1 MKKFVLWMIRV
12 FKLDIPTEKIVTK
25 VVEKQV
31 LIPENGVI
39 EGDLLVKGHVTVKG
53 SLDVEGNLVVYKD
66 ATCKF
71 NSKEECA
78 QSGEKWD
85 QKFDGNKEG

>member
-53 SLDVEGNLVVYKD
+53 SLDVEGSLTVYK
-66 ATCKF
+66 
-71 NSKEECA
+71 
-78 QSGEKWD
+78 
-85 QKFDGNKEG
+85 EG

>member
-1 MKKFVLWMIRV
+1 MKKLILWIINF

-71 NSKEECA
+71 NSKEE
-78 QSGEKWD
+78 
-85 QKFDGNKEG
+85 

>member
-1 MKKFVLWMIRV
+1 MKKLVLWMIRV

-71 NSKEECA
+71 NSKEE
-78 QSGEKWD
+78 
-85 QKFDGNKEG
+85 

>member
-1 MKKFVLWMIRV
+1 MKKFVLWVIRV

-31 LIPENGVI
+31 LIPDNGVI

-71 NSKEECA
+71 NSKE
-78 QSGEKWD
+78 D
-85 QKFDGNKEG
+85 

>member
-1 MKKFVLWMIRV
+1 MKKLVLWMIRV
-12 FKLDIPTEKIVTK
+12 FELDIPTEKVIEK
-25 VVEKQV
+25 VVERQV
-31 LIPENGVI
+31 LIPDNGVI

-71 NSKEECA
+71 NSKEE
-78 QSGEKWD
+78 
-85 QKFDGNKEG
+85 

>member
-1 MKKFVLWMIRV
+1 MKKLVLWMIRV

-66 ATCKF
+66 
-71 NSKEECA
+71 NSKEE
-78 QSGEKWD
+78 
-85 QKFDGNKEG
+85 

>member
-12 FKLDIPTEKIVTK
+12 FELNIPTEKIVTK

-31 LIPENGVI
+31 LIPDNGVI

-66 ATCKF
+66 ATSKF
-71 NSKEECA
+71 NSKKECA
-78 QSGEKWD
+78 QTGVNWK
-85 QKFDGNKEG
+85 QKFDGNKEE

>member
-31 LIPENGVI
+31 LIPNNGVI

-66 ATCKF
+66 DTCKF
-71 NSKEECA
+71 NSKEE
-78 QSGEKWD
+78 
-85 QKFDGNKEG
+85 KE

>member
-66 ATCKF
+66 
-71 NSKEECA
+71 NSKEE
-78 QSGEKWD
+78 
-85 QKFDGNKEG
+85 

>member
-12 FKLDIPTEKIVTK
+12 FELDIPTEKIVTK

-39 EGDLLVKGHVTVKG
+39 ERDLLVKGHVTVEG

-71 NSKEECA
+71 NSKEE
-78 QSGEKWD
+78 
-85 QKFDGNKEG
+85 

>member
-1 MKKFVLWMIRV
+1 MKKLVLWMIRL

-53 SLDVEGNLVVYKD
+53 SLDVEGNLVVYKY
-66 ATCKF
+66 
-71 NSKEECA
+71 NSKEE
-78 QSGEKWD
+78 
-85 QKFDGNKEG
+85 

>member
-53 SLDVEGNLVVYKD
+53 SLDVEGNLVVYKED
-66 ATCKF
+66 TCKF
-71 NSKEECA
+71 NSKEE
-78 QSGEKWD
+78 
-85 QKFDGNKEG
+85 

>member
-12 FKLDIPTEKIVTK
+12 FELDIPTEKIVTK

-31 LIPENGVI
+31 LIPENGVL

-53 SLDVEGNLVVYKD
+53 SLDIEGNLVVYKD

-71 NSKEECA
+71 NSKEE
-78 QSGEKWD
+78 
-85 QKFDGNKEG
+85 

>member
-1 MKKFVLWMIRV
+1 MKKLILWIINF
-12 FKLDIPTEKIVTK
+12 FKLGIPTEKIVTK

-31 LIPENGVI
+31 LIPDNGVI

-66 ATCKF
+66 
-71 NSKEECA
+71 NSKEE
-78 QSGEKWD
+78 
-85 QKFDGNKEG
+85 

>member
-31 LIPENGVI
+31 LIPDNGVI

-71 NSKEECA
+71 NSKE
-78 QSGEKWD
+78 G
-85 QKFDGNKEG
+85 

>member
-1 MKKFVLWMIRV
+1 MKKLVLWMIRV

-31 LIPENGVI
+31 LIPDNGVI
-39 EGDLLVKGHVTVKG
+39 EGDLLVKGNVTVKG

-71 NSKEECA
+71 NSKEE
-78 QSGEKWD
+78 
-85 QKFDGNKEG
+85 

>member
-71 NSKEECA
+71 NSKE
-78 QSGEKWD
+78 G
-85 QKFDGNKEG
+85 

>member
-12 FKLDIPTEKIVTK
+12 FKLDIPTEKVIEK
-25 VVEKQV
+25 VVEKEV

-71 NSKEECA
+71 NSKEE
-78 QSGEKWD
+78 
-85 QKFDGNKEG
+85 

>member
-12 FKLDIPTEKIVTK
+12 FKLDIPTEKVIEK
-25 VVEKQV
+25 VVEKEV
-31 LIPENGVI
+31 YLPHEGVI

-53 SLDVEGNLVVYKD
+53 SLDVEGNLVVYKY

-71 NSKEECA
+71 NSKEE
-78 QSGEKWD
+78 
-85 QKFDGNKEG
+85 

>member
-12 FKLDIPTEKIVTK
+12 FKLGIPTEKIVTK

-31 LIPENGVI
+31 LIPEKGII

-71 NSKEECA
+71 NSKEE
-78 QSGEKWD
+78 
-85 QKFDGNKEG
+85 

>member
-1 MKKFVLWMIRV
+1 MKKFVLWTIRV

-71 NSKEECA
+71 NSKEDNI
-78 QSGEKWD
+78 W
-85 QKFDGNKEG
+85 

>member
-31 LIPENGVI
+31 LIPENGII
-39 EGDLLVKGHVTVKG
+39 ERDLLVKGHVTVKG

-71 NSKEECA
+71 NSKEE
-78 QSGEKWD
+78 
-85 QKFDGNKEG
+85 

>member
-66 ATCKF
+66 VTCKF
-71 NSKEECA
+71 NSKEE
-78 QSGEKWD
+78 
-85 QKFDGNKEG
+85 

>member
-12 FKLDIPTEKIVTK
+12 FELNIPTEKIVTK

-31 LIPENGVI
+31 LIPDNGVI

-66 ATCKF
+66 ATCKL
-71 NSKEECA
+71 NSKEE
-78 QSGEKWD
+78 
-85 QKFDGNKEG
+85 

>member
-31 LIPENGVI
+31 LIPDNGVI

-66 ATCKF
+66 ATCKL
-71 NSKEECA
+71 NSKEE
-78 QSGEKWD
+78 
-85 QKFDGNKEG
+85 

>member
-12 FKLDIPTEKIVTK
+12 FKLGIPTEKIVTK

-39 EGDLLVKGHVTVKG
+39 EGDLIIKK
-53 SLDVEGNLVVYKD
+53 DVLFTGKVLITGLTTISTQTGVN
-66 ATCKF
+66 
-71 NSKEECA
+71 
-78 QSGEKWD
+78 
-85 QKFDGNKEG
+85 

>member
-31 LIPENGVI
+31 LIPDNGVI
-39 EGDLLVKGHVTVKG
+39 EGDLLVKGHVTIKG
-53 SLDVEGNLVVYKD
+53 SLNVEGNLVALKG

-71 NSKEECA
+71 NTKEEK
-78 QSGEKWD
+78 G
-85 QKFDGNKEG
+85 

>member
-1 MKKFVLWMIRV
+1 MKKLVLWMIRV

-31 LIPENGVI
+31 LIPEKGVI

-66 ATCKF
+66 ATCKL
-71 NSKEECA
+71 NSKE
-78 QSGEKWD
+78 G
-85 QKFDGNKEG
+85 

>member
-39 EGDLLVKGHVTVKG
+39 EGDLLVKGHVTVNG

-71 NSKEECA
+71 NSKEE
-78 QSGEKWD
+78 
-85 QKFDGNKEG
+85 

>member
-31 LIPENGVI
+31 LIPDNGVI

-66 ATCKF
+66 
-71 NSKEECA
+71 NSKEE
-78 QSGEKWD
+78 
-85 QKFDGNKEG
+85 

>member
-1 MKKFVLWMIRV
+1 MKKLVLWVIRV

-71 NSKEECA
+71 NSKEE
-78 QSGEKWD
+78 
-85 QKFDGNKEG
+85 

>member
-12 FKLDIPTEKIVTK
+12 FKLDIPTEKVIEK
-25 VVEKQV
+25 VVEKEV
-31 LIPENGVI
+31 LIPNNGVI
-39 EGDLLVKGHVTVKG
+39 EGDLFVKGHVTVKG

-71 NSKEECA
+71 NSKEE
-78 QSGEKWD
+78 
-85 QKFDGNKEG
+85 

>member
-12 FKLDIPTEKIVTK
+12 FKLNIPTEKIVTK

-71 NSKEECA
+71 NSKEE
-78 QSGEKWD
+78 
-85 QKFDGNKEG
+85 